1 MEFPVSHMMS
11 HFNTETTP
19 RPGPWRA
26 ALTALSATILF
37 VFVGAVAC
45 ARHAEPKETV
55 ASLRAAS
62 PTLRD
67 KTRWR
72 IAVRDSLPLM
82 SYRDSTG
89 KFSGFDIEIAKAVA
103 SELGFN
109 EEKIDWVVVSN
120 NTQRLSLL
128 QNGNVDMTVADITM
142 TPEREQLVD
151 FAGPYLLVPQG
162 MLVRKQRT
170 KPLDTIADLR
180 AKDVRVCT
188 LTSSTS
194 ALALQAKG
202 ITPEPVN
209 THKQCMDGMRS
220 GTYDAYSTDLTILIG
235 FLSNKADY
243 DQFEV
248 SDLLIAD
255 TVERIG
261 VATPNND
268 ESLRKL
274 ISYILEHWRTG
285 PKENSPWLHAY
296 DRTIGP
302 LLDQL
307 DPKYRSQPLVDNPPT
322 LADYDSKVPRR

>member
-1 MEFPVSHMMS
+1 MS
-11 HFNTETTP
+11 SMNTNTTP
-19 RPGPWRA
+19 MPGFWRA
-26 ALTALSATILF
+26 ALTAVSATILF

-45 ARHAEPKETV
+45 ARQVEPKETV
-55 ASLRAAS
+55 ESLRAGS

-72 IAVRDSLPLM
+72 IAVRDSLPLI
-82 SYRDSTG
+82 SYRDRATG

-103 SELGFN
+103 SELGFD

-120 NTQRLSLL
+120 NTERLSFV
-128 QNGNVDMTVADITM
+128 QNGNVDMTVAALTM

-151 FAGPYLLVPQG
+151 FAGPYLLVPQA
-162 MLVRKQRT
+162 MLVRRQRT

-180 AKDVRVCT
+180 PKDVRVCT

-209 THKQCMDGMRS
+209 THNQCMEGMRS
-220 GTYDAYSTDLTILIG
+220 GKYDAYSTDLTILIG
-235 FLSNKADY
+235 FLSNKSDY
-243 DQFEV
+243 EKFEI
-248 SDLLIAD
+248 SDLAIAD

-261 VATPNND
+261 VATPNSD

-274 ISYILEHWRTG
+274 ISYILERWRTG
-285 PKENSPWLHAY
+285 PKESSPWLHAY
-296 DRTIGP
+296 DRTIGS
-302 LLDQL
+302 LLDA
-307 DPKYRSQPLVDNPPT
+307 KYRSQPLVDNPPN